1 MCQYLASPA
10 DDVLCR
16 NNNGAKVNRARIYR
30 RDMLGEKSFNLQ
42 TKAGPMSDRLAT
54 LTTARER
61 MIEDRDQF
69 AKTLAGP
76 PDRDK
81 SERARAKFLELQT
94 LIDAID
100 RAIESERG
108 AAQTAQSA
116 AAVDVR

>member
-1 MCQYLASPA
+1 VQARLDPA
-10 DDVLCR
+10 ER
-16 NNNGAKVNRARIYR
+16 NARR
-30 RDMLGEKSFNLQ
+30 LGEGFRSPS
-42 TKAGPMSDRLAT
+42 TESGPMNERLAT
-54 LTTARER
+54 LATARER

-108 AAQTAQSA
+108 AAQVAKSTATVEA
-116 AAVDVR
+116 R